1 MLFCVA
7 DPKMSKQCSRAL
19 QAQMDATAALAK
31 AAAEA
36 SLDREALVRELF
48 ALVDFNADGV
58 LTRDE
63 IERLGK
69 AGMFDDAKVCRG
81 TRGCGC
87 PAPGQ
92 PFCPRFLH
100 GFRAAAPRAWRQIQA
115 LFDGNDL
122 NKDGKITVEE
132 AVAYNVTTFE
142 QLSDEAF
149 QKHMIAL
156 AALAK
161 KAAADGA

>member
-1 MLFCVA
+1 MLSCVA
-7 DPKMSKQCSRAL
+7 DPKMRKQCSRAS

-69 AGMFDDAKVCRG
+69 AGMFDDAKVCRS

-92 PFCPRFLH
+92 PLCLRF
-100 GFRAAAPRAWRQIQA
+100 
-115 LFDGNDL
+115 
-122 NKDGKITVEE
+122 
-132 AVAYNVTTFE
+132 
-142 QLSDEAF
+142 
-149 QKHMIAL
+149 
-156 AALAK
+156 
-161 KAAADGA
+161 